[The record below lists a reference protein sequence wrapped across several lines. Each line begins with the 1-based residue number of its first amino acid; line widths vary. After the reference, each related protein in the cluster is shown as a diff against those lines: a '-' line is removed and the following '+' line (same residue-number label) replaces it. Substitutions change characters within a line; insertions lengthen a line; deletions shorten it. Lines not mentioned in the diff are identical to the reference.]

1 MATLNRPVTYIVSGT
16 RAEFEHYMF
25 RKYNEGTQAE
35 NYVFVDGPHVFIGK
49 KEVHGFF
56 IGTYENRADIDH
68 IKDMIACANYKY
80 GVNKSANNHP

>member
-1 MATLNRPVTYIVSGT
+1 MMNKKLTYIVSGT
-16 RAEFEHYMF
+16 RAEFEDYM
-25 RKYNEGTQAE
+25 RHKLISGVGG

-56 IGTYENRADIDH
+56 IGTYQKRADIDH

-80 GVNKSANNHP
+80 GVNKSANNHL